1 MAKIDLDFY
10 CFLKRSILQVTA
22 KRETE
27 ARKLVDCQLS
37 LFNGDLKSDK
47 RKQLPGCVFSRINS
61 MGTKLYVGNLPF
73 NTTENE
79 LQELFSQAG
88 AVQEVTLMQD
98 RFTGKSRGFAFV
110 TMGTDEEAQ
119 NAISKFNG
127 HTMDG
132 RPMTVNEARPR
143 EQRPPGG
150 GGGGG
155 GRYGGG
161 GYGGGRRDGG
171 QRRGGY

>member
-1 MAKIDLDFY
+1 
-10 CFLKRSILQVTA
+10 
-22 KRETE
+22 
-27 ARKLVDCQLS
+27 
-37 LFNGDLKSDK
+37 
-47 RKQLPGCVFSRINS
+47 

-155 GRYGGG
+155 GGGRYGGG
-161 GYGGGRRDGG
+161 GYGGPGGGGPRKRCDLGKRRSFTN
-171 QRRGGY
+171 RRADPRPTGVRAAPVCVPGLW

>member
-1 MAKIDLDFY
+1 
-10 CFLKRSILQVTA
+10 
-22 KRETE
+22 
-27 ARKLVDCQLS
+27 
-37 LFNGDLKSDK
+37 
-47 RKQLPGCVFSRINS
+47 

-110 TMGTDEEAQ
+110 TMSSDEEAQ
-119 NAISKFNG
+119 NAISKLNG
-127 HTMDG
+127 HAMEG
-132 RPMTVNEARPR
+132 RQLTVNEARPR
-143 EQRPPGG
+143 ESRPPGGGGRGYGG

-155 GRYGGG
+155 GY
-161 GYGGGRRDGG
+161 GGRREGG
-171 QRRGGY
+171 GPRRGH